1 MILSKHYKS
10 VEKAKLK
17 AKAKA
22 QNSYLKHFE
31 NVSQNERV
39 IVQIQNFI
47 SLEEVV
53 FNEDKLEDLN
63 DCQNN
68 ILHYFQN
75 VLAKV
80 RNK

>member
-17 AKAKA
+17 AKSKA

-63 DCQNN
+63 ECQNN
-68 ILHYFQN
+68 MVIDEN
-75 VLAKV
+75 PEVP
-80 RNK
+80 